1 MSDLRE
7 LYQTTILD
15 HNKHPRNFGELP
27 DANKKAHGDNPLC
40 GDKITIFVDVDRDLV
55 KAVRFHGSG
64 CAISKASASMMTE
77 QIEGKSLIEAN
88 ELFLSFHEMV
98 TSDPIQPVDTSDLG
112 KLSVFAGVREFP
124 MRIKCAT
131 LCWHTFKAAVNN
143 QTETVKTEE

>member
-55 KAVRFHGSG
+55 KAGRLHGS
-64 CAISKASASMMTE
+64 
-77 QIEGKSLIEAN
+77 
-88 ELFLSFHEMV
+88 
-98 TSDPIQPVDTSDLG
+98 
-112 KLSVFAGVREFP
+112 
-124 MRIKCAT
+124 
-131 LCWHTFKAAVNN
+131 
-143 QTETVKTEE
+143 